1 MSKLSD
7 VAKNVVVKKT
17 IFDKIAAKVND
28 IDTSKF
34 VLKSK
39 YQRDK
44 IELEKSDAVKKNK
57 QKNS

>member
-17 IFDKIAAKVND
+17 IFDKIAAKVID